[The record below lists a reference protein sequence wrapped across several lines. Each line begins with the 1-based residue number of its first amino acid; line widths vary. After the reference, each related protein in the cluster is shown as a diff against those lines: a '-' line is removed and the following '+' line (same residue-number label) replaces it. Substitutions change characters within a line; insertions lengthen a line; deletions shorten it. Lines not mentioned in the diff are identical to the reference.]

1 MLNSLSGLK
10 KLTLLTYSLIAL
22 LLCFL
27 IWQLLANADMPIKE
41 VLVKG
46 EYQHIDDD
54 QINLIANE
62 YLSGNFFTINLRNT
76 QQAFKKLPWVRDVSI
91 RRKWPDKLIIAI
103 EEHNVIGRWGNLGLI
118 NDRGEIFNAAY
129 QEELPVFYGKE
140 SLAKDITKKYYEIN
154 EILGKEL
161 MQIGTIT
168 LSNRLS
174 WELTTDNQLKIIL
187 GRKKIIGKLDSFI
200 NHYQEVLYK
209 MKNRIEYVDLRYKDG
224 FSVKAVD
231 ERKSKPNEEKTIL

>member
-1 MLNSLSGLK
+1 MLNSLPGLK

-22 LLCFL
+22 LLCFF

-103 EEHNVIGRWGNLGLI
+103 EEHNVIGRWGNVGLI
-118 NDRGEIFNAAY
+118 NDRGRY
-129 QEELPVFYGKE
+129 LM
-140 SLAKDITKKYYEIN
+140 LLTKKN
-154 EILGKEL
+154 SQFSMGKNL
-161 MQIGTIT
+161 
-168 LSNRLS
+168 
-174 WELTTDNQLKIIL
+174 
-187 GRKKIIGKLDSFI
+187 
-200 NHYQEVLYK
+200 
-209 MKNRIEYVDLRYKDG
+209 
-224 FSVKAVD
+224 
-231 ERKSKPNEEKTIL
+231 

>member
-22 LLCFL
+22 LLCFF

-76 QQAFKKLPWVRDVSI
+76 QQAFKKLP
-91 RRKWPDKLIIAI
+91 
-103 EEHNVIGRWGNLGLI
+103 
-118 NDRGEIFNAAY
+118 
-129 QEELPVFYGKE
+129 
-140 SLAKDITKKYYEIN
+140 
-154 EILGKEL
+154 LGK
-161 MQIGTIT
+161 
-168 LSNRLS
+168 
-174 WELTTDNQLKIIL
+174 
-187 GRKKIIGKLDSFI
+187 GRQYKK
-200 NHYQEVLYK
+200 E
-209 MKNRIEYVDLRYKDG
+209 M
-224 FSVKAVD
+224 A
-231 ERKSKPNEEKTIL
+231 